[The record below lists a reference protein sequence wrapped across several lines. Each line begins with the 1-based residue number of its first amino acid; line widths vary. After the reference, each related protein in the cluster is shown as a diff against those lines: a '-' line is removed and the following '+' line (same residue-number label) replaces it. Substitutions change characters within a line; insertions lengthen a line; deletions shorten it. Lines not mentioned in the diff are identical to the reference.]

1 MIVCVFCSFQ
11 GSQDSN
17 YSQPSSDLSLDEEG
31 EALRRETAKQALSQ
45 LDKARVS
52 SAIDASTSYL
62 LYCIFLAKRHRFCPS
77 RISAPNKKV

>member
-1 MIVCVFCSFQ
+1 MSFQ

-17 YSQPSSDLSLDEEG
+17 YSQQSSDISLDEEG

-52 SAIDASTSYL
+52 LSQGLGVYRKQTWFGFAGNIYSL
-62 LYCIFLAKRHRFCPS
+62 RFS
-77 RISAPNKKV
+77 D